1 MKNQLKQH
9 FKIASKNTLP
19 ICDYLKISETEI
31 VADNLDI
38 RISTKN
44 LIPTIGEG
52 LILASDFKK
61 IVDKKTIDKIVFND
75 NEKVTL
81 FCGKSEFTFT
91 TENLEEF
98 IKEKEGFENK
108 GTITFDESFKVAQ
121 NFIGKDEFRPAMSGV
136 YFDKDYIVST
146 DAHVLYYKKHNQ
158 QLDVEGM
165 IFPKDSF
172 FLDGEFS
179 FRLKE
184 NYIQL
189 TNSDMKVTV
198 RLVDEK
204 YPNYMAVIP
213 TDNPNKILF
222 SKKELDSLLNDA
234 LICTNKQ
241 TKKIV
246 LSEQGISSED
256 IDFGKEYKASFTS
269 RKVLSGE
276 IITQSFNADKLLK
289 ILKFV
294 DSDVIIENST
304 SDRGVLINENFL
316 LMPVIL

>member
-98 IKEKEGFENK
+98 LKEKEGFENK
-108 GTITFDESFKVAQ
+108 GTITFDESFRVAQ
-121 NFIGKDEFRPAMSGV
+121 NFIGKNEFSPAMMGV
-136 YFDKDYIVST
+136 FFDKEYIVST
-146 DAHVLYYKKHNQ
+146 DAHTLYFKKHNQ
-158 QLDVEGM
+158 QLDIEGM
-165 IFPKDSF
+165 IFPKESF

-179 FRLKE
+179 FGLKE

-189 TNSDMKVTV
+189 TNSDTKVTV
-198 RLVDEK
+198 RLVDAK
-204 YPNYMAVIP
+204 YPNYMTVIP

-234 LICTNKQ
+234 LICTNKK
-241 TKKIV
+241 TKQIV

-256 IDFGKEYKASFTS
+256 IDFGKEYKAYFTS

-276 IITQSFNADKLLK
+276 IITQGFNADFLLK

-304 SDRGVLINENFL
+304 SNRAVLINENFL
-316 LMPVIL
+316 MMPVML